1 LRQLKEIS
9 SQGDANMKSSNLFYD
24 AEKDVTIIAPMVRS
38 PQSAVKREKVL
49 ACVAGLSAFCPIPS
63 CAEDRASG
71 RRGRAS
77 QPFVIF
83 VEK

>member
-1 LRQLKEIS
+1 MRQLKEIS

-49 ACVAGLSAFCPIPS
+49 ACVAGLLPFAQFPAPEI
-63 CAEDRASG
+63 ERAADAG
-71 RRGRAS
+71 ERANHS
-77 QPFVIF
+77 LFF
-83 VEK
+83 NK